1 MGITKLLPELS
12 EFTSTDVDLSV
23 VLKAKRVVVDASVW
37 LHQFLFYFATATN
50 HEEVI
55 VARVVRRARRL
66 IELGA
71 FVIVVLDSI
80 DTVMPAKAITI
91 EERRIRRAEAYAR
104 ATGGEDSSKQTTRSI
119 TSRTSL

>member
-1 MGITKLLPELS
+1 MGITKLLLS
-12 EFTSTDVDLSV
+12 LGVHKHGCDS
-23 VLKAKRVVVDASVW
+23 
-37 LHQFLFYFATATN
+37 
-50 HEEVI
+50 
-55 VARVVRRARRL
+55 ARVVRRARRL

-104 ATGGEDSSKQTTRSI
+104 ATGGEDSSNKP
-119 TSRTSL
+119 SLADHVTDKL